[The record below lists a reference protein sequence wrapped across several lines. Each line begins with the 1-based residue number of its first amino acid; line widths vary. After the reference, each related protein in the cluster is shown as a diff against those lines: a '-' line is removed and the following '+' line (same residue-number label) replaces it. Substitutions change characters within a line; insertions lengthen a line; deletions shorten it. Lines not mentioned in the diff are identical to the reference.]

1 MNSCLLAALPL
12 PSHFQKKNIRSRF
25 DEQHIKNSACGVA
38 TTGISFVQYHQ
49 IKSNQIIMAQQ
60 FEQVVVKVDEFM
72 AKYPTITFYGECV
85 CHGNKHKN

>member
-1 MNSCLLAALPL
+1 MEAAACALPL
-12 PSHFQKKNIRSRF
+12 PSHFQKKNI
-25 DEQHIKNSACGVA
+25 
-38 TTGISFVQYHQ
+38 FVRDLTNNTSNIPILLQNNR
-49 IKSNQIIMAQQ
+49 SNQIIMAQQ